1 MKSVGLACV
10 LASVAF
16 AASADDRDQAK
27 RIHDRIAGVPPTE
40 AVLDQ
45 MTAMV
50 AASNPLGAALIA
62 TQNPSFYN
70 VTLKNLA
77 VPWTNRDQT
86 VFAPLND
93 YVATFIGMVR
103 DDVPFNTALS
113 ADLTY
118 TVNGA
123 TPAASAGS
131 NAHYEN
137 AETSNINLLTAL
149 TPTTQSSIQGIPPAA
164 TAGFITSRAASEAFF
179 IDGTNRAMFRFTMMN
194 HMCRDMEQ
202 VHDTS
207 LPPDRIRQDV
217 SRSPGGDSR
226 IFLNN
231 CIGCHS
237 GMDPFSQAFAYY
249 DFDNG
254 SAEAPGTMRLVYDST
269 AVHSKYFNNATN
281 FAPGFITPDDAWEN
295 RWRRGQNFVLG
306 WGATPGRGNGAKTM
320 GEELANSDA
329 FAQCQVEKVFKAVCF
344 RAPGAVDDPGNPNKA
359 NDDRLKVT
367 ELTNNFKANGYR
379 LKQVFAETAVYCMGE

>member
-1 MKSVGLACV
+1 MKSAGLACL

-45 MTAMV
+45 MTTMV

-70 VTLKNLA
+70 VTLKNMA

-103 DDVPFNTALS
+103 DDVAFNTALS

-118 TVNGA
+118 TVSGVS
-123 TPAASAGS
+123 PAASPT
-131 NAHYEN
+131 NNDHYEA
-137 AETSNINLLTAL
+137 AETNAVNLYTAL
-149 TPTTQSSIQGIPPAA
+149 QPTTQSSVLGIPVAA
-164 TAGFITSRAASEAFF
+164 TAGFITSRASSEAFF
-179 IDGTNRAMFRFTMMN
+179 VDGTNRAMFRFTLMN
-194 HMCRDMEQ
+194 HTCRDMEQ
-202 VHDTS
+202 VLDTS
-207 LPPDRIRQDV
+207 LPPDMIRQDV

-237 GMDPFSQAFAYY
+237 GMDPLSRAFAYY

-254 SAEAPGTMRLVYDST
+254 SADAPGPMRLVYT
-269 AVHSKYFNNATN
+269 AGTVQPKYFNNATN
-281 FAPGFITPDDAWEN
+281 FAPGFITPDDAWVN
-295 RWRRGQNFVLG
+295 RWREGQNSLMG
-306 WGATPGRGNGAKTM
+306 WSGSLPGSGTGAKSM

-329 FAQCQVEKVFKAVCF
+329 FAQCQVEKVFKTVCF
-344 RAPGAVDDPGNPNKA
+344 RAPGDAA
-359 NDDRLKVT
+359 DRAEVLAM
-367 ELTNNFKANGYR
+367 TNRFKANGYR
-379 LKQVFAETAVYCMGE
+379 LKQVFAETAVHCRGL